1 MSDYRNADCYTL
13 NELRDAN
20 AKAEI
25 VLSER
30 KQSVRDISADAHRIA
45 MYCRRSAQSLLL
57 SFAVTTAARAAH
69 SPMAIAA
76 FFVTCL
82 LAAVTIALFAI
93 YARAEMRRMDALLAA
108 RAAHADRHR
117 ADAREHCEAMRI
129 ELGTGGRCGCDQC
142 EADPL
147 GFFGPYRK
155 DAKP

>member
-1 MSDYRNADCYTL
+1 MSDYRIADCYTL
-13 NELRDAN
+13 NDLRDAT

-25 VLSER
+25 VLSEK
-30 KQSVRDISADAHRIA
+30 KQAVREASSDAHRLG

-57 SFAVTTAARAAH
+57 SFAVTSVIRAAH
-69 SPMAIAA
+69 SRMAIVS

-82 LAAVTIALFAI
+82 LAGVTIALFVM
-93 YARAEMRRMDALLAA
+93 YVRSEMRRRDALLAA

-155 DAKP
+155 EVKP